1 MQLRPRLPFNRH
13 RLARLLL
20 WAQAMLAWVACY
32 FEGRS
37 SDARRMRQRRPFAD
51 FDWAVYAL
59 QALALARAL
68 ELTGIVGQRGIVPNT
83 AGPGFRRRK
92 VRASLRRC
100 AGSRFRRAFR
110 HRDPRVRLAR
120 LRCAFADLDTFARD
134 MFAAR
139 VRRGLTRTV
148 PVIIVAPPAQAIPA
162 FAAPAPIAADSS

>member
-20 WAQAMLAWVACY
+20 WAQAVLAWVAFY

-37 SDARRMRQRRPFAD
+37 GDPRRRRQRGDFARL
-51 FDWAVYAL
+51 DWAAYML
-59 QALALARAL
+59 QALALARAF
-68 ELTGIVGQRGIVPNT
+68 ELTGSAGRRCIVRNT
-83 AGPGFRRRK
+83 AGPGFRRRP

-110 HRDPRVRLAR
+110 RCDLRVRLAR
-120 LRCAFADLDTFARD
+120 LRRAFAGLDAFARD

-139 VRRGLTRTV
+139 VRRGLTRSA
-148 PVIIVAPPAQAIPA
+148 PVVIVAPPAQAIPA

>member
-1 MQLRPRLPFNRH
+1 
-13 RLARLLL
+13 
-20 WAQAMLAWVACY
+20 MLAWVALF
-32 FEGRS
+32 FEGPS
-37 SDARRMRQRRPFAD
+37 SGRRQRQRRDFAGL
-51 FDWAVYAL
+51 DWAVYAL
-59 QALALARAL
+59 LALALARAI
-68 ELTGIVGQRGIVPNT
+68 ELTGIAGRPSLVPNT

-110 HRDPRVRLAR
+110 HNDPRVRLTR

-162 FAAPAPIAADSS
+162 YAAPAPIAADSS